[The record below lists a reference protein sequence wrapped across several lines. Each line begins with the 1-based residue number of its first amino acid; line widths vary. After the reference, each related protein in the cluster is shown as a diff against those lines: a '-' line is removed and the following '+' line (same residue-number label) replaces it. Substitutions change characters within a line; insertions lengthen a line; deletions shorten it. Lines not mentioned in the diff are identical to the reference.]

1 MVGIPD
7 EGTDNIALDKADAI
21 NLLLNRNDTP
31 NQASEVIQESED
43 TTQEEVSVEEAE
55 SENVEEVV
63 EVNSEATEEEAE
75 DYRGHS
81 LG

>member
-21 NLLLNRNDTP
+21 NLLLNRENTP
-31 NQASEVIQESED
+31 SQASEVIQESED

-55 SENVEEVV
+55 SENVEDNEEDSSLRFEV
-63 EVNSEATEEEAE
+63 
-75 DYRGHS
+75 
-81 LG
+81 LF